1 MTNDAICPCEGF
13 THPPTVANL
22 PGLTHVRYR
31 AGDFRS
37 FRRALLQRA
46 ATEKAL
52 APWLPN
58 GRGDL
63 LLQIPEWWAYVADVL
78 TLYNERSLNE
88 SLLGTA
94 TLDDSVRALIRI
106 LGYRPRP
113 GIAASAKVGALLA
126 GRPGGSLP
134 AGFAVDSKPA
144 PGKQPQTYETTEAIP
159 LSLPDAVPAQP
170 PSQLA
175 GAGGQLYLQ
184 GTVSDIAA
192 DDFLILVQNGQAA
205 GSGLLLQVAGTHNAT
220 DAADAAFTEI
230 TLKGAPALPGAA
242 ASGYRLLHSR
252 RSSSLWKFATTVNL
266 IASPVELEGVDR
278 TVKAGDPF
286 LLVAP
291 GTALSPVLRG
301 VTGTTES
308 VWYANG
314 NGATAPADPEIPI
327 GLPHTRLSYAGG
339 FNSTTWND
347 NKDKVKVLLDW
358 APAGALR
365 DRPVASFS
373 GTPPVL
379 VATTAQP
386 FRVGADQTVLIEDAE
401 GRGALAKATVAAG
414 TPGQLQIVS
423 FLSGAPTTA
432 SPLKAPLRVL
442 HNVLEIGH
450 GKSVAAE
457 VLGSGD
463 ATLAGQ
469 SFVLKKSPLTY
480 LPAGDRYRSTLK
492 VYVNGV
498 AWTEVENFYGQ
509 PHDAAVFVTGEDDEQ
524 KTHVTFGDGTNG
536 TRLPT
541 GRDNVVAWY
550 RFGSGADAPAAGGLT
565 VIAKPHPGL
574 RALRHPVTGGGGSDP
589 DPADQI
595 RRYAPRSVLTFGRA
609 ISADDYEAIASRAP
623 GVGRV
628 RAIYGWDAQD
638 QRATVKLHVGDDL
651 AAVDSARE
659 ALRLSADPNR
669 TVSVIA
675 ATPVPVGLFVRLRV
689 SPDRIAAEVVAQVRE
704 ALLESDRG
712 LFGSGRI
719 RIGEGI
725 YFSQLS
731 AACLGVPGVEA
742 MPLALFLLS
751 RPDPVT
757 GLSWIFSG
765 GQPRVSVTEGEF
777 FQLVPQSV
785 AVIPEA
791 PVNV

>member
-1 MTNDAICPCEGF
+1 MSDDSICPCEGF
-13 THPPTVANL
+13 IHPAPAANP
-22 PGLTHVRYR
+22 PGRAHVHYR

-46 ATEKAL
+46 ATEKEL

-94 TLDDSVRALIRI
+94 TLDESVRSLIRI

-113 GIAASAKVGALLA
+113 GIAASAKIGALL
-126 GRPGGSLP
+126 GGKQGLSLA

-144 PGKQPQTYETTEAIP
+144 PGKQPQTYETTAPISF
-159 LSLPDAVPAQP
+159 SLPDAVPAQP

-175 GAGGQLYLQ
+175 GASGQLYLQ
-184 GTVSDIAA
+184 GTITNLKA
-192 DDFLILVQNGQAA
+192 DDFLILVQNGLAA
-205 GSGLLLQVAGTHNAT
+205 GNGLLLQVAATHSDK
-220 DAADAAFTEI
+220 DAVDAAFTEI
-230 TLKGAPALPGAA
+230 TLKGSPSLPTAA
-242 ASGYRLLHSR
+242 AAGYRLLRSQ
-252 RSSSLWKFATTVNL
+252 RSSGLWKFYTTTNL

-286 LLVAP
+286 LLTAL
-291 GTALSPVLRG
+291 GTGLSPVLRS
-301 VTGTTES
+301 VSGTSES

-314 NGATAPADPEIPI
+314 NGSSTSGADIPI
-327 GLPHTRLSYAGG
+327 GLPHTRVSYSNW
-339 FNSTTWND
+339 FSSTNWDLNR
-347 NKDKVKVLLDW
+347 DKVKVLLDW
-358 APAGALR
+358 EPAGTLR
-365 DRPVASFS
+365 DRPMASFS
-373 GTPPVL
+373 GAPLAL
-379 VATTAQP
+379 VATTPQL
-386 FRVGADQTVLIEDAE
+386 FRVGDDQTVLIEDAD
-401 GRGALAKATVAAG
+401 GRGALAKASVAAG

-423 FLSGAPTTA
+423 FLSAAPTA
-432 SPLKAPLRVL
+432 AAPLKAPFKVL
-442 HNVLEIGH
+442 HNVIEIGH

-457 VLGSGD
+457 ILGSGD

-469 SFVLKKSPLTY
+469 SFALKKSPLTY
-480 LPAGDRYRSTLK
+480 LPAGDRYKSTLK

-509 PHDAAVFVTGEDDEQ
+509 PPNAPVFVTREDDEQ

-536 TRLPT
+536 ARLPT
-541 GRDNVVAWY
+541 GHNNVVAWY
-550 RFGSGADAPAAGGLT
+550 RFGSGADAPAAGALT
-565 VIAKPHPGL
+565 VIAKPYPGL
-574 RALRHPVTGGGGSDP
+574 RSLRHPVAGGGGSDP
-589 DPADQI
+589 DPASQI

-623 GVGRV
+623 GVARV

-638 QRATVKLHVGDDL
+638 QRATVKLHVGDDQP
-651 AAVDSARE
+651 AVDSARE

-669 TVSVIA
+669 TVSVLP
-675 ATPVPVGLFVRLRV
+675 ATPVPLFLAVLIRV
-689 SPDRIAAEVVAQVRE
+689 SPDRITADVVAQVRE
-704 ALLESDRG
+704 ALLDPDYG
-712 LFGSGRI
+712 LVGANRI
-719 RIGEGI
+719 RIGESI

-731 AACLGVPGVEA
+731 AACLSVPGVESL
-742 MPLALFLLS
+742 PLALFLMG

-757 GLSWIFSG
+757 GLVWALSG
-765 GQPRVSVTEGEF
+765 WHSRITVAEGEF
-777 FQLVPQSV
+777 FQSKPQWV
-785 AVIPEA
+785 AVFPEA

>member
-1 MTNDAICPCEGF
+1 MTDDTICPCEGF
-13 THPPTVANL
+13 THPATVSNL
-22 PGLTHVRYR
+22 PGLAHVRYR

-46 ATEKAL
+46 ATETAL

-94 TLDDSVRALIRI
+94 TLDESVRALIRL

-113 GIAASAKVGALLA
+113 GIAASARIGALLG
-126 GRPGGSLP
+126 GRQGVSLP

-144 PGKQPQTYETTEAIP
+144 PGKQPQTYETTEAIS

-175 GAGGQLYLQ
+175 GAGGRLYLQ
-184 GTVSDIAA
+184 GTVTDIEAG
-192 DDFLILVQNGQAA
+192 DFLILVQNGQAA
-205 GSGLLLQVAGTHNAT
+205 SNGMLLQVAGTHNDK
-220 DAADAAFTEI
+220 DAVDAPFTEI
-230 TLKGAPALPGAA
+230 TLEGAPALPNAA
-242 ASGYRLLHSR
+242 ASGYRLLRSR
-252 RSSSLWKFATTVNL
+252 RSSGLWKFSTTINL
-266 IASPVELEGVDR
+266 ISSPLELESVDR

-286 LLVAP
+286 LLTAP
-291 GTALSPVLRG
+291 GTALSPVLRA

-314 NGATAPADPEIPI
+314 NGWTAPTDPEIPI
-327 GLPHTRLSYAGG
+327 GLPHTRLSHAGG
-339 FNSTTWND
+339 FNSTTWNN

-358 APAGALR
+358 EPAGALR
-365 DRPVASFS
+365 DRPVTSFS
-373 GTPPVL
+373 GTPLAL
-379 VATTAQP
+379 VATRSQP
-386 FRVGADQTVLIEDAE
+386 FRVGANQTVLIEDAD
-401 GRGALAKATVAAG
+401 GRGALAKATVADS

-423 FLSGAPTTA
+423 FLGAAPTA
-432 SPLKAPLRVL
+432 AAPLKAPLKVL
-442 HNVLEIGH
+442 HNVIEIGH
-450 GKSVAAE
+450 GKSVSAE
-457 VLGSGD
+457 ILGSGD

-469 SFVLKKSPLTY
+469 SFGLKKAPLTY
-480 LPAGDRYRSTLK
+480 LAAGDRYKSTLK
-492 VYVNGV
+492 IYVNGV
-498 AWTEVENFYGQ
+498 AWTEVESFYGQ
-509 PHDAAVFVTGEDDEQ
+509 PHDATVFVTREDDEQ
-524 KTHVTFGDGTNG
+524 KTHVVFGDGTNG
-536 TRLPT
+536 ARLPT
-541 GRDNVVAWY
+541 GHDNVVARY
-550 RFGSGADAPAAGGLT
+550 RFGSGADAPAAGALT
-565 VIAKPHPGL
+565 VIAKPYPGL
-574 RALRHPVTGGGGSDP
+574 RALRHPVAGGGGSDP
-589 DPADQI
+589 DPANQI

-623 GVGRV
+623 GVKRV

-638 QRATVKLHVGDDL
+638 QRATVKLHVGDDP

-669 TVSVIA
+669 AVSVLP
-675 ATPVPVGLFVRLRV
+675 ATPVPIGIGVLIRV
-689 SPDRIAAEVVAQVRE
+689 SADRIAADVVAQVRE
-704 ALLESDRG
+704 ALLDADRG
-712 LFGSGRI
+712 LFGDNRI

-757 GLSWIFSG
+757 GLWWIFSG
-765 GQPRVSVTEGEF
+765 WQPRISVTEGEF
-777 FQLVPQSV
+777 LQPAPQWV
-785 AVIPEA
+785 AVIPET